1 MVELFEQ
8 AVQTNENI
16 KQEWLDIWDQV
27 LIGSGA
33 VTGQYLFAILSYLGL
48 IAASGTLIIL
58 AFHYQKMLLEKNY
71 QDYFMNLIIPL
82 VLVVLL
88 SNNGKVLAHFCLDC
102 RNLINDINQQVLDFA
117 VVGASLEEQ
126 FAELQE
132 ISGMRVLISEQ
143 LQHCE
148 YMMGQEQLEC
158 LQVELATVRQEII
171 ELGGPKLS
179 WREKLLNFI
188 TRNERELE
196 KIRVGG
202 VELDPNNTSSA
213 AITDGIKFLLRGKE
227 GATYASMAAW
237 MQGYQHFLEAS
248 LLITTIAAPLAVG
261 GSLLPRGERVAIAW
275 AIGFFSIGF
284 AKLTFNMMAGLTA
297 AATVNNIT
305 FTSDNVPLYTVF
317 GFYAPVFS
325 SALSAGGG
333 MAVWTGMANALK
345 STVSTTLSVGGR
357 FI

>member
-1 MVELFEQ
+1 MPSTNATVLNKLLVISGLSKIMLEIFEQ
-8 AVQTNENI
+8 AVETNKNI

-33 VTGQYLFAILSYLGL
+33 VTGQYLFAILCYVGL

-71 QDYFMNLIIPL
+71 QEYFLNLIIPL
-82 VLVVLL
+82 ILVILL
-88 SNNGKVLAHFCLDC
+88 SNNGKILAHFCLDC
-102 RNLINDINQQVLDFA
+102 RNLINNINQQVLDFA

-132 ISGMRVLISEQ
+132 ISGMRMLVSER
-143 LQHCE
+143 LKHCE

-158 LQVELATVRQEII
+158 LQVELATVKQEIQN
-171 ELGGPKLS
+171 LGGANVT
-179 WREKLLNFI
+179 WRERLLNYI
-188 TRNERELE
+188 TYTEQ
-196 KIRVGG
+196 
-202 VELDPNNTSSA
+202 ELDRVYSEAGVTSENNIVDPTYSLSSGINE
-213 AITDGIKFLLRGKE
+213 AIKLLLRGKE

-261 GSLLPRGERVAIAW
+261 GSLLPKGERVAIAW

-284 AKLTFNMMAGLTA
+284 AK
-297 AATVNNIT
+297 
-305 FTSDNVPLYTVF
+305 
-317 GFYAPVFS
+317 
-325 SALSAGGG
+325 
-333 MAVWTGMANALK
+333 
-345 STVSTTLSVGGR
+345 
-357 FI
+357 